1 MDVLCRDCQHL
12 FVTQDDTQGDTQDD
26 RGGDEPCPDC
36 GSRRTIA
43 HEELTSLTLAHI
55 DCDAFFT
62 SIEQRDN
69 PDLRGKPVIVGGD
82 SNRGVVA
89 ACSYETRKFGVHSAM
104 AMVQAKKLCPHAII
118 VPHRMEAYQT
128 ASKQMR
134 QIFLSMTP
142 MVEPA
147 SVDEAYLDLS
157 GTEAYHQMPASAL
170 LAGATLEIER
180 EIGVTVS
187 VGLSYNKGLAK
198 IASDLDKPR
207 GFSIIGKAEAQAFL
221 ANKSPAIISGI
232 GPVLVRKLSDHGI
245 TTIGA
250 LRQFDE
256 LELMKRYG
264 KSGQRLARFARGEDN
279 SKVTTSRATKSI
291 SAETTFASDIKD
303 PGELAR
309 RLWPLCEKV
318 SKRLKAGDQAGRT
331 IVLKLKTANH
341 QILTRNRK
349 LPEPTQLANT
359 IFEAA
364 KPLLRKE
371 ANGRPFRLIGI
382 GVADITS
389 PREADQPSLLDD
401 ETASK
406 KADVERAVDKIRAK
420 LGDKIITR
428 ASQIK

>member
-1 MDVLCRDCQHL
+1 MDVLCRDCQRL
-12 FVTQDDTQGDTQDD
+12 FKGE
-26 RGGDEPCPDC
+26 GAEPCPDC

-69 PDLRGKPVIVGGD
+69 PDLRGRPVIVGGD

-89 ACSYETRKFGVHSAM
+89 ACSYETRRFGVHSAM
-104 AMVQAKKLCPHAII
+104 AMVQAKKLCPDAII
-118 VPHRMEAYQT
+118 VPHRMGAYQT

-232 GPVLVRKLSDHGI
+232 GPVLVQKLFDHGI

-264 KSGQRLARFARGEDN
+264 KSGIRLARFARGEDN
-279 SKVTTSRATKSI
+279 RKVNTSRAAKSV
-291 SAETTFASDIKD
+291 SAETTFALDIKD

-309 RLWPLCEKV
+309 RLWLLCEKV
-318 SKRLKAGDQAGRT
+318 SKRLKAGDQAGQT

-341 QILTRNRK
+341 QSLTRNRK

-359 IFEAA
+359 MFEAA
-364 KPLLRKE
+364 QPLLRKE
-371 ANGRPFRLIGI
+371 ANGRAFRLIGI

>member
-1 MDVLCRDCQHL
+1 MDALCRDCLHR
-12 FVTQDDTQGDTQDD
+12 FEAETNV
-26 RGGDEPCPDC
+26 PCPAC
-36 GSRRTIA
+36 GSARTIA
-43 HEELTSLTLAHI
+43 HKELNSLTLAHI
-55 DCDAFFT
+55 DCDAFFA

-104 AMVQAKKLCPHAII
+104 AMVQAKKLCPDAII
-118 VPHRMEAYQT
+118 VPHRMEAYRD
-128 ASKQMR
+128 ASREMR
-134 QIFLSMTP
+134 EIFHSMTP
-142 MVEPA
+142 QVEPA
-147 SVDEAYLDLS
+147 SVDEAYLDLA
-157 GTEAYHQMPASAL
+157 GTETYHQLSAAAL
-170 LAGATLEIER
+170 LAKATLEIEK

-198 IASDLDKPR
+198 IASDLNKPR
-207 GFSIIGKAEAQAFL
+207 GFSIIGRAEAKDFL

-232 GPVLVRKLSDHGI
+232 GPVLVRRLFDDGL

-264 KSGQRLARFARGEDN
+264 KSGIRLARFAQGED
-279 SKVTTSRATKSI
+279 SRKVTTSRQAKSL
-291 SAETTFASDIKD
+291 SSETTFSTDIRD
-303 PGELAR
+303 RDELAR

-318 SKRLKAGDQAGRT
+318 SKRLKAGDHAGHT
-331 IVLKLKTANH
+331 VVLKLKRADH
-341 QILTRNRK
+341 QTLTRNRK

-359 IFEAA
+359 IYEAA
-364 KPLLRKE
+364 KPLLMKE
-371 ANGRPFRLIGI
+371 ADGRAFRLLGV

-389 PREADQPSLLDD
+389 PERADQPTLLEDD
-401 ETASK
+401 MASR
-406 KADVERAVDKIRAK
+406 KADVERAVDKVRAK

>member
-1 MDVLCRDCQHL
+1 MDALCRDCLHR
-12 FVTQDDTQGDTQDD
+12 FEAESDV
-26 RGGDEPCPDC
+26 PCAAC
-36 GSRRTIA
+36 GSARTVV
-43 HEELTSLTLAHI
+43 HDELNTLSLAHI
-55 DCDAFFT
+55 DCDAFFA

-104 AMVQAKKLCPHAII
+104 AMVQAKKLCPDAII
-118 VPHRMEAYQT
+118 VPHRMEVYRD
-128 ASKQMR
+128 ASREMR
-134 QIFLSMTP
+134 EIFHSLTP
-142 MVEPA
+142 QVEPA

-157 GTEAYHQMPASAL
+157 GTEAYHQLPAAAL
-170 LAGATLEIER
+170 LAKATLEIEK

-198 IASDLDKPR
+198 IASDLNKPR
-207 GFSIIGKAEAQAFL
+207 GFSIIGRAEAKDFL

-232 GPVLVRKLSDHGI
+232 GPVLVRRLFDDGL

-264 KSGQRLARFARGEDN
+264 KSGLRLARFAQGVDDR
-279 SKVTTSRATKSI
+279 KVTTSRQAKSL
-291 SAETTFASDIKD
+291 SSETTFSTDIRD
-303 PGELAR
+303 RDELAR

-318 SKRLKAGDQAGRT
+318 SKRLKAGDHAGHT
-331 IVLKLKTANH
+331 VVLKLKRADH
-341 QILTRNRK
+341 QTLTRNRK
-349 LPEPTQLANT
+349 LAEPTQLANT

-364 KPLLRKE
+364 KPLLMKE
-371 ANGRPFRLIGI
+371 ADGRAFRLLGV

-389 PREADQPSLLDD
+389 PERADQPTLLEDD
-401 ETASK
+401 MASR
-406 KADVERAVDKIRAK
+406 KADVERAVDKVRAK